1 VNTIQEFWEDYADSV
16 LPDDMDAEVRK
27 CMKQA
32 FYMGAGALLQL
43 EMSLSEMCL
52 SNEAEYGIV
61 EGWMSEVHTAVG
73 MEDYS

>member
-1 VNTIQEFWEDYADSV
+1 MNTIQAFWEDYADRA
-16 LPDDMDAEVRK
+16 LPDDLSTAERK
-27 CMKQA
+27 RIKEA

-73 MEDYS
+73 LEDYE